1 MSDYI
6 LPILIICL
14 FVYCKIKNE
23 NIYDNFVKGAKKS
36 IDLVCNVFAYIV
48 AVFILIELFN
58 ASGLSDYFC
67 NLVAPVF
74 NLIGVPEEVVPL
86 IIIKPFSGSGTLS
99 VLSDIYT
106 KYGVD
111 SYAARCATCILGS
124 SETVFYVTSVYFA
137 STSVKKTK
145 YLLPLGL
152 LCTLISSILSCLLCK
167 IMY

>member
-86 IIIKPFSGSGTLS
+86 IIIKPFSGSGMRKAS
-99 VLSDIYT
+99 
-106 KYGVD
+106 
-111 SYAARCATCILGS
+111 AR
-124 SETVFYVTSVYFA
+124 
-137 STSVKKTK
+137 
-145 YLLPLGL
+145 
-152 LCTLISSILSCLLCK
+152 
-167 IMY
+167 